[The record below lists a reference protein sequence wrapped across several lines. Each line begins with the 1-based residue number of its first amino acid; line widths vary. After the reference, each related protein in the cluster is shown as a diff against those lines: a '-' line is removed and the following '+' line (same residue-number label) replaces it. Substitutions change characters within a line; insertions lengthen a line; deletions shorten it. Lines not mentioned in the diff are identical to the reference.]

1 MQPNTPFISPIY
13 FHKTASSF
21 WVIAITLF
29 ILIGSG
35 GCSTS
40 SNETNVISGS
50 TPYFNLG
57 AYFTSE
63 ITRLTEHKTTLDK
76 KAALNGKSET
86 QTLQSVDWEKELA
99 IFTLSDINKPA
110 WRDKYTADSSM
121 QGQQLTITYNAT
133 DTDLRTQSINLVFE
147 PNATVPKSVT
157 IFNHA
162 DNLVYQLTENLNYQ
176 SATGYQIQTTQKV
189 VLMNPQSFAIEGR
202 FE

>member
-1 MQPNTPFISPIY
+1 MTIHHSPFTTHH
-13 FHKTASSF
+13 FL
-21 WVIAITLF
+21 VIIIF
-29 ILIGSG
+29 LIVVLGGGG

-40 SNETNVISGS
+40 SNETKAISGS

-63 ITRLTEHKTTLDK
+63 IARLTKQKITLDK

-121 QGQQLTITYNAT
+121 QGQQLTITYTAT

>member
-1 MQPNTPFISPIY
+1 MQPNTPNKITPF
-13 FHKTASSF
+13 FTKTVSSF
-21 WVIAITLF
+21 WVIAIALFTLTS
-29 ILIGSG
+29 SG

-40 SNETNVISGS
+40 SDKANVISSS

-63 ITRLTEHKTTLDK
+63 ITRLSEQKTTLDK
-76 KAALNGKSET
+76 KAALNGKIEN
-86 QTLQSVDWEKELA
+86 QTLQNVDWEEELS

-121 QGQQLTITYNAT
+121 QGQQLTITYTAT

-147 PNATVPKSVT
+147 PNATTPKSVT

-162 DNLVYQLTENLNYQ
+162 DNFVYQLTENLNYQ
-176 SATGYQIQTTQKV
+176 SASGYQIQTTQKV
-189 VLMNPQSFAIEGR
+189 ILMPPQSFAIEGR
-202 FE
+202 FR